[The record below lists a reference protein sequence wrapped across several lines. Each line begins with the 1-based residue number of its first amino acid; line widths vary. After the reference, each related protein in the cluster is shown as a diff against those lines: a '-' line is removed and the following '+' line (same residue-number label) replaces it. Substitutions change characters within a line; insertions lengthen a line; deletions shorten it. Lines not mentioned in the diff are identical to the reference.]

1 MKDTDSY
8 PADLPDPR
16 ECGFLAGCE
25 NRELPES
32 VRSHGDGALREA
44 WPFFPA
50 GSAAHREV
58 NSP

>member
-1 MKDTDSY
+1 VKDIDPN

-25 NRELPES
+25 NRELPKS
-32 VRSHGDGALREA
+32 VRPLRYGAFREA

>member
-1 MKDTDSY
+1 MKGVDPR

-25 NRELPES
+25 NRELPKS
-32 VRSHGDGALREA
+32 VRPLRYGAFREA